1 MTQFLSSNNPA
12 ETSKITKADLKKVY
26 DDLSKALKTIEEIL
40 K

>member
-1 MTQFLSSNNPA
+1 MSKFLG
-12 ETSKITKADLKKVY
+12 EGTSKITKADLKRVY